1 MSLKIGPVAN
11 RSPLKLTIA
20 LAPDIHDA
28 LADYARL
35 HAKEFGREIALGELA
50 ALMIERFL
58 QSDAG
63 FRRARK
69 TLTSSSSSKGDGM
82 NAL

>member
-1 MSLKIGPVAN
+1 VSLKIGPVGN
-11 RSPLKLTIA
+11 RAPTKLSIA

-35 HAKEFGREIALGELA
+35 HAREFGREIALAELA
-50 ALMIERFL
+50 ALMVEHFL

-69 TLTSSSSSKGDGM
+69 TLTSSSSSKGETP
-82 NAL
+82 

>member
-11 RSPLKLTIA
+11 RAPVRLSIS

-35 HAKEFGREIALGELA
+35 HAQEFGRDIKLPDLA

-69 TLTSSSSSKGDGM
+69 TLIISSSSKGETS
-82 NAL
+82 

>member
-1 MSLKIGPVAN
+1 MNLKIGPVA
-11 RSPLKLTIA
+11 RRAPLKITIA

-35 HAKEFGREIALGELA
+35 HAREFGREIALAELA

-58 QSDAG
+58 QSDTG

-69 TLTSSSSSKGDGM
+69 TLTRSSSSKEETP
-82 NAL
+82 

>member
-11 RSPLKLTIA
+11 RAPLKITIA

-35 HAKEFGREIALGELA
+35 HAQEFGREVALAELA

-58 QSDAG
+58 KSDAG

-69 TLTSSSSSKGDGM
+69 TLTNLSTSKGETP
-82 NAL
+82 

>member
-1 MSLKIGPVAN
+1 MSLKIGPVA
-11 RSPLKLTIA
+11 RRAPLKLTIA

-35 HAKEFGREIALGELA
+35 HAREFGREIALAELA

-69 TLTSSSSSKGDGM
+69 TLTRSSSSKEETP
-82 NAL
+82 

>member
-11 RSPLKLTIA
+11 RSPVKISIV
-20 LAPDIHDA
+20 LAPNIHDA

-35 HAKEFGREIALGELA
+35 HAQEFGRDIKLPDLA

-69 TLTSSSSSKGDGM
+69 NLTSSTSSKGETP
-82 NAL
+82 

>member
-1 MSLKIGPVAN
+1 MSLKIGPVA
-11 RSPLKLTIA
+11 RRAPLKLTIA

-35 HAKEFGREIALGELA
+35 HAQEFGHDIALPELA

-69 TLTSSSSSKGDGM
+69 TLTRSSSSKEETP
-82 NAL
+82 

>member
-1 MSLKIGPVAN
+1 MSLKIGPVN
-11 RSPLKLTIA
+11 ERTSVKLGMS
-20 LAPDIHDA
+20 LPPEVHEA
-28 LADYARL
+28 LADYAL
-35 HAKEFGREIALGELA
+35 IHAQEFGREIALAELA

-69 TLTSSSSSKGDGM
+69 ILTSTNSKGESS
-82 NAL
+82 

>member
-1 MSLKIGPVAN
+1 VSLKIGPVAN
-11 RSPLKLTIA
+11 RAPVRFSVV
-20 LAPDIHDA
+20 LAPDVHDA

-35 HAKEFGREIALGELA
+35 HAQEFGRDIRLPDLA

-58 QSDAG
+58 KSDAG

-69 TLTSSSSSKGDGM
+69 TLADSSSNTGE
-82 NAL
+82 NP

>member
-11 RSPLKLTIA
+11 RAPLKITIA
-20 LAPDIHDA
+20 LAPGIHDA

-35 HAKEFGREIALGELA
+35 HAREFGREVALTELA

-69 TLTSSSSSKGDGM
+69 NLTSSSSSKGETP
-82 NAL
+82 

>member
-11 RSPLKLTIA
+11 RSPVKLSIA

-35 HAKEFGREIALGELA
+35 HAQEFGRDIRLADLA

-58 QSDAG
+58 KSDAG
-63 FRRARK
+63 FRHARK
-69 TLTSSSSSKGDGM
+69 SLTSSSRKIGETP
-82 NAL
+82 

>member
-1 MSLKIGPVAN
+1 MSLKIGPVVSRA
-11 RSPLKLTIA
+11 PVKLPIA

-35 HAKEFGREIALGELA
+35 HAQEFGRDIALAELA

-69 TLTSSSSSKGDGM
+69 TLTSANSKEET
-82 NAL
+82 A

>member
-11 RSPLKLTIA
+11 RAPVKLSIA
-20 LAPDIHDA
+20 LAPDVHDA
-28 LADYARL
+28 LADYAL
-35 HAKEFGREIALGELA
+35 IHAKEFGRDIRLPDLA

-58 QSDAG
+58 KSDAG

-69 TLTSSSSSKGDGM
+69 NLINSSDSKGETS
-82 NAL
+82 